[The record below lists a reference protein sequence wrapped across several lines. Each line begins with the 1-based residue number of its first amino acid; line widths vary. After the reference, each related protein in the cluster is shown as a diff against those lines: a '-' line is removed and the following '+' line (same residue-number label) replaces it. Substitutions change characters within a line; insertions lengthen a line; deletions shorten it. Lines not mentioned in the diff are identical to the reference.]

1 MSRWLR
7 HRQSRAHGFCK
18 SHPFSTLG
26 FDDEEDGTSTEGDDE
41 EGDEGVLEADESA
54 FYDQSSSV
62 MSREK
67 SVEDQYSRK
76 TPLEHVLLRPGMYI
90 GPTERLPP
98 SPVWVLEGN
107 DPGSEL
113 RMVRRDFGLVPALIK
128 VFDEILVNASDNRL
142 RNPKTCT
149 QIDVTIHR
157 GSKKEGDGARIRI
170 WNNGKGI
177 PVHMHNTE
185 KLYVPELLFGHLLTG
200 SNFDDNEKRL
210 TGGRHGYGAKLA
222 NIFSKRFTVE
232 TLDSKRRLHYAQTW
246 TNNMHDVQ
254 AAIVTPT
261 DEVADYTCIE
271 FEPDLQRLGCK
282 SNQLPDEEYAVM
294 RRRVIDL
301 AGCFPTL
308 KVTLDGRDVSMNSFA
323 DYCQLYRTSETKLF
337 FKNVNSR
344 WTVGV
349 GLSEAGSFETVSFVN
364 GMATS
369 RGGTHINMLLGQ
381 IMKVIQTKVEK
392 ADKELGQLIGPALIR
407 RHLFLACNAQIENP
421 TFDSQMKEN
430 LTSSP
435 STFGSVCKLSSA
447 FLKSLTVPIEE
458 GGPGIVEEL
467 VLAAK
472 GRKQASLFKEVG
484 GKKTKR
490 QLMSIP
496 KLEDA
501 HLAGTDSSLDCTLIL
516 TEGDSAKALAVAG
529 LEVVGRNRFG
539 VFPLRGKFLNVRDA
553 TTAQLTNNEE
563 VKALT
568 AILGLNFKTKYDCDE
583 QRRQLRYGRILL
595 MTDQD
600 NDGSHIKGLI
610 MNFFRHFWPSI
621 LKPTEDSSAGL
632 PFLACFVT
640 PLLKATKKTSKGK
653 VLAFYSAAEYKAWR
667 DTLDEAELRRWSV
680 KFYKGLGTSTP
691 AEAKEYFSAFDKN
704 LVPYRWKSDHDGEL
718 LDMVF
723 DKSRA
728 ADRRDWITNEYD
740 ENASLE
746 LDPNGGNEASYE
758 DFVNKEMIHFS
769 NADNI
774 RRFEASGCTLSF
786 PISHMSLVP
795 SAITA
800 SRP

>member
-1 MSRWLR
+1 VNGGHWFHQRVR
-7 HRQSRAHGFCK
+7 DFNKIQ
-18 SHPFSTLG
+18 PFSTFRLDEAEDG
-26 FDDEEDGTSTEGDDE
+26 SSEEEENADEDEEAI
-41 EGDEGVLEADESA
+41 EADEKKVASQSTSA
-54 FYDQSSSV
+54 PSA
-62 MSREK
+62 EK

-98 SPVWVLEGN
+98 SPVWVLEN
-107 DPGSEL
+107 EDPKSEL
-113 RMVRRDFGLVPALIK
+113 RMVRRDYGLVPALIK
-128 VFDEILVNASDNRL
+128 IFDEILVNASDNRL

-157 GSKKEGDGARIRI
+157 GSKKEGDAAKIRIR
-170 WNNGKGI
+170 NNGKGI
-177 PVHMHNTE
+177 PVHMHKTE

-232 TLDSKRRLHYAQTW
+232 TLDSKRRLHYSQTW
-246 TNNMHDVQ
+246 TNNMLDVQ
-254 AAIVTPT
+254 DAIISKT
-261 DEVADYTCIE
+261 DEKDDYTCIE
-271 FEPDLQRLGCK
+271 FEPDLKRLGCK
-282 SNQLPDEEYAVM
+282 SKVLPSEEYAVM
-294 RRRVIDL
+294 RRRVVDV
-301 AGCFPTL
+301 AGCSPTL
-308 KVTLDGRDVSMNSFA
+308 KVTLNGRDVSMKSFA
-323 DYCQLYRTSETKLF
+323 DYCQLYRTSETKLL

-349 GLSEAGSFETVSFVN
+349 GLAEAGSFETVSFVN
-364 GMATS
+364 GMATP
-369 RGGTHINMLLGQ
+369 RGGTHINMLLSQ
-381 IMKVIQTKVEK
+381 ITKAIQAKVEK
-392 ADKELGQLIGPALIR
+392 ADKELGQLISPALIR
-407 RHLFLACNAQIENP
+407 RHLFLACNSQIENP

-435 STFGSVCKLSSA
+435 STFGSVCKLTNV
-447 FLKSLTVPIEE
+447 FLKSLTTSIED

-467 VLAAK
+467 LLAAK
-472 GRKQASLFKEVG
+472 GRKQASLLKEIG

-490 QLMSIP
+490 QLLNIP

-529 LEVVGRNRFG
+529 LEVVGRDRFG
-539 VFPLRGKFLNVRDA
+539 VFPLRGKFLNVRDV
-553 TTAQLTNNEE
+553 TTTQLTGNEE

-568 AILGLNFKTKYDCDE
+568 AIIGLDFSMTYDCDE
-583 QRRQLRYGRILL
+583 ERRELRYGRILL

-621 LKPTEDSSAGL
+621 LKPPQDSTGER
-632 PFLACFVT
+632 PFLACFGT
-640 PLLKATKKTSKGK
+640 PLLKATKKTSKGNT
-653 VLAFYSAAEYKAWR
+653 LAFYSSAEYKAWR
-667 DTLDEAELRRWSV
+667 DSLDEADLKKWSI
-680 KFYKGLGTSTP
+680 KYYKGLGTSTP

-704 LVPYRWKSDHDGEL
+704 LVPYRWKSDNDGAL

-728 ADRRDWITNEYD
+728 SDRRDWITNEYD
-740 ENASLE
+740 ESASLE

-769 NADNI
+769 NADNV
-774 RRFEASGCTLSF
+774 RCNNAWLWQC
-786 PISHMSLVP
+786 
-795 SAITA
+795 
-800 SRP
+800 